1 MNAMQ
6 ADAAAIGMRAKYES
20 LTFAVARM
28 QGQIETL
35 AAEVKQL
42 RAVKVAKETRVVTP
56 RQRQMA
62 SITEGVAALHDV
74 GVDEIM
80 SRTKTARISL
90 ARAFC
95 FFDCVEA
102 GMTKSEVARFFGVDH
117 TSVLHGCRRV
127 AAMIEGGEYIP
138 ETNEADK

>member
-6 ADAAAIGMRAKYES
+6 ADAAEIGMRAKYES

-42 RAVKVAKETRVVTP
+42 RAVKVAKETRVMTP
-56 RQRQMA
+56 RQRHMA
-62 SITEGVAALHDV
+62 NATAFVAECCDV
-74 GVDEIM
+74 SVDEIM
-80 SRTKTARISL
+80 GRTKTARISL
-90 ARAFC
+90 ARAHC
-95 FFDCVEA
+95 FFECVRM
-102 GMTKSEVARFFGVDH
+102 GMTKSEVARFYGVDH
-117 TSVLHGCRRV
+117 TSVLHGCRRI

-138 ETNEADK
+138 ETNEATK